1 MNKVWGMLTI
11 GKKERKRGK
20 EGREGKRGQGR
31 KKEGR
36 KRISESRF
44 LVEWRPWGIP
54 SVKDKTELGKM
65 RSCPGA
71 LHLKFEEPCW
81 CCSVAK
87 SYPTLC
93 NPMDCSPPGS
103 SVHGF
108 SRQEYWS
115 GLPFPSPGES
125 SQSRDLTW
133 VSCIGRWNLHHWTT
147 RGTLKN
153 QSWA

>member
-1 MNKVWGMLTI
+1 MLTI

-65 RSCPGA
+65 RSCPGT

-81 CCSVAK
+81 CWPAHLPDTRK
-87 SYPTLC
+87 LSYATP
-93 NPMDCSPPGS
+93 DCSS
-103 SVHGF
+103 
-108 SRQEYWS
+108 
-115 GLPFPSPGES
+115 
-125 SQSRDLTW
+125 
-133 VSCIGRWNLHHWTT
+133 
-147 RGTLKN
+147 
-153 QSWA
+153 A